1 MLLPLLPCSV
11 RLSSLDYLSL
21 AHYLRQQDDLEQA
34 SVWLRL
40 ALEQYDQLPEEMHQL
55 MQLDR
60 ASILGELSEMQ
71 LQRG

>member
-1 MLLPLLPCSV
+1 MLLPLLSCSV
-11 RLSSLDYLSL
+11 SLSSLDYLSL

-40 ALEQYDQLPEEMHQL
+40 ALEHYDQMPEEMHQL